1 MIMRISQ
8 TGNRGFTLLEL
19 VVAMT
24 IGSIIMTAV
33 YGTFNTAMKARTR
46 SEKIFKPLREAR
58 FVCDLFRKDAN
69 NFHPLGQIKDLVISP
84 GTCSFPIRSGNGK
97 KMLVRYELN
106 AAGELTRQVETD
118 STSQKMLL
126 SRNVEI
132 AEFSPKFKT
141 GKKDIGMT
149 MLVTLLLTFNH
160 EFETETFSYNVFFE
174 LGPQK

>member
-46 SEKIFKPLREAR
+46 SIKILTPLREAR

-69 NFHPLGQIKDLVISP
+69 NFHPLGEIKDLVCSP
-84 GTCSFPIRSGNGK
+84 GSCSFPIRTDNGK
-97 KMLVRYELN
+97 KNLVRYELN
-106 AAGELTRQVETD
+106 VAGELTRQVETD
-118 STSQKMLL
+118 SAPQRMLL
-126 SRNVEI
+126 SRNVET

-141 GKKDIGMT
+141 DKKHSSMA
-149 MLVTLLLTFNH
+149 MLVTLVLTFNH
-160 EFETETFSYNVFFE
+160 ESKKENFSHNVFFE
-174 LGPQK
+174 LGPQN